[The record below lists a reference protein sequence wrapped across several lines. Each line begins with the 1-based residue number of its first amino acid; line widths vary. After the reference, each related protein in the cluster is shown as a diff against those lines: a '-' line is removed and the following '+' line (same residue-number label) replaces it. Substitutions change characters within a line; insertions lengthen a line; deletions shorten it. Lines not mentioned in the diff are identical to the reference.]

1 MSSIVWK
8 INNIVSKWV
17 VLIQMWVI
25 FVRKMNNIS
34 SKVE

>member
-1 MSSIVWK
+1 MSSIVRK